1 MDDGQD
7 IGEFITKLARTEKA
21 VIVEGRKDKE
31 ALGAGNVFCLNHR
44 PVYKVAEE
52 AAARSRKVVILTDLD
67 REGKKLYGKLRTQ
80 LQLLGVEVDNYF
92 REFLLRKTK
101 IRQIEGLRRLSV
113 RELYKSTADRFFFRT
128 FSAFNFSHF
137 CSEIIP
143 PTGRVLKIGLL
154 ADSPCTSTI
163 RSTRPPVIKA
173 TRKQDQKQKQQYKD
187 ADKHTY

>member
-1 MDDGQD
+1 MDNREYLGK
-7 IGEFITKLARTEKA
+7 FIIKLARTEKT
-21 VIVEGRKDKE
+21 VIVEGRKDKEAVE

-44 PVYKVAEE
+44 PVYEV
-52 AAARSRKVVILTDLD
+52 AARSRKVVILTDLD
-67 REGKKLYGKLRTQ
+67 REGKKLYGKIRTH
-80 LQLLGVEVDNYF
+80 LQRLGVEVDNYF

-113 RELYKSTADRFFFRT
+113 RELYLSTADRFFFRT
-128 FSAFNFSHF
+128 FSALNFIHLSVE
-137 CSEIIP
+137 SIQP
-143 PTGRVLKIGLL
+143 AWRVLNVGLL

-187 ADKHTY
+187 ADKHAY